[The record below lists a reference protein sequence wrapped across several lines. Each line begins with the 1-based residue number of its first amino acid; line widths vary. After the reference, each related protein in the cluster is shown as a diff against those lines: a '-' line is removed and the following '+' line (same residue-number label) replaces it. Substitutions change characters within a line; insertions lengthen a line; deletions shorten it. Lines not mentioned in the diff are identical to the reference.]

1 MRFPPTLRSPRAL
14 ALAIPLALILAACSS
29 AGGGTSA
36 RSSQPSASQ
45 GASAPVASG
54 AAPCETLPAPS
65 ALGAWSPPST
75 APAVIP
81 LIVSSQRTCGANRV
95 VFSIL
100 DPQNTPIA
108 APDRSATIAF
118 YDIGADPSKA
128 VATKDGTFIWAIE
141 GQRGVYVTAMDFP
154 HAGLWGAE
162 VTTAAPG
169 SPSTSVRITFDVVPT
184 GYALRVGAKAPASVT
199 PTAASVGG
207 DLSRL
212 STDPKPEPRFYQA
225 SVSDVVGKKPFALIF
240 ATPKFC
246 TSGQCG
252 PTLDRVKPFVD
263 QYPSVTF
270 INVEPYKLAYR
281 DGQLQPVL
289 DASNQLQPVA
299 SVNEWGIVS
308 EPWIFV
314 VDRTG
319 TITASFE
326 GVVGTDELKAA
337 LDAVK

>member
-1 MRFPPTLRSPRAL
+1 MRFPSTLRPRRPL
-14 ALAIPLALILAACSS
+14 ALVIPLVLILAACS
-29 AGGGTSA
+29 AGGGA
-36 RSSQPSASQ
+36 PSAPPSEP
-45 GASAPVASG
+45 GATQRPSGPTASG
-54 AAPCETLPAPS
+54 TPPCETLPAPS
-65 ALGAWSPPST
+65 DLGAWKPPST

-81 LIVSSQRTCGANRV
+81 LIVSAQLTCGPNRV

-108 APDRSATIAF
+108 APDRTATIAF
-118 YDIGADPSKA
+118 YEIGVDPSKA

-141 GQRGVYVTAMDFP
+141 NQRGVYVTAMDFP
-154 HAGLWGAE
+154 HAGLWGAD

-169 SPSTSVRITFDVVPT
+169 SPSTSVRITFDVVPA
-184 GYALRVGAKAPASVT
+184 GYALPVGAKAPASVT
-199 PTAASVGG
+199 PTGASVGG

-212 STDPKPEPRFYQA
+212 STDPRPEPRFYQA

-270 INVEPYKLAYR
+270 INVEPYKLEYR

-289 DASNQLQPVA
+289 DANNQLQPVA
-299 SVNEWGIVS
+299 SVSEWGIVS
-308 EPWIFV
+308 EPWIYV

-319 TITASFE
+319 RITASFE

-337 LDAVK
+337 LDAVR

>member
-1 MRFPPTLRSPRAL
+1 MRFPSTIQRPHQL
-14 ALAIPLALILAACSS
+14 ALAIPLALLLAACSTG
-29 AGGGTSA
+29 AGGTSA
-36 RSSQPSASQ
+36 PASQPPATSGPSA
-45 GASAPVASG
+45 AAASG
-54 AAPCETLPAPS
+54 AAPCETLPTPS
-65 ALGAWSPPST
+65 DLGPWSPPAT
-75 APAVIP
+75 TPAVIP
-81 LIVSSQRTCGANRV
+81 LIVSSQLTCGANRV

-100 DPQNTPIA
+100 DPQNTPVA

-118 YDIGADPSKA
+118 YDIATDPSTP
-128 VATKDGTFIWAIE
+128 VATKDGTFVWAIE
-141 GQRGVYVTAMDFP
+141 NERGVYVTAMDFP
-154 HAGLWGAE
+154 HAGVWGAE
-162 VTTAAPG
+162 VTTAAAG
-169 SPSTSVRITFDVVPT
+169 AASATVRITFDVVPS
-184 GYALRVGAKAPASVT
+184 GYALPVGAQAPASVT
-199 PTAASVGG
+199 PTAASVGN

-212 STDPKPEPRFYQA
+212 STDATPEPRFYQA

-270 INVEPYKLAYR
+270 INVEPYKLEYR

-289 DASNQLQPVA
+289 DANNQLQPVEA
-299 SVNEWGIVS
+299 VNEWGIVS
-308 EPWIFV
+308 EPWIYV
-314 VDRTG
+314 VDGTG
-319 TITASFE
+319 RITASFE